1 MENLFNDGGS
11 TGGPNKGMFV
21 KIEREKI
28 GERLKW
34 LNLLIVINKYL

>member
-1 MENLFNDGGS
+1 MEKLFNDEGI
-11 TGGPNKGMFV
+11 TGGLNKGMFV

-34 LNLLIVINKYL
+34 LNLLIVMNQYW